1 MDKREL
7 LEQQLRLYALREDQ
21 FKMIGKLVGANISMG
36 INEITQDIIDLYEQ
50 TIKTEEVLFELEAQT
65 PELLEGNKKYV
76 TTIKITNKNLHE
88 FLKYKSQNGSSIEN
102 ILYMYL
108 TFSPKF
114 VSDYEEWE
122 ISKKRGELNEGNE
135 RGDKEQDN

>member
-21 FKMIGKLVGANISMG
+21 FKMMGKLVGANISMG
-36 INEITQDIIDLYEQ
+36 LNEITQDIIDLYDQ

-65 PELLEGNKKYV
+65 PELLGGGKKFI

-88 FLKYKSQNGSSIEN
+88 FLKYKTQNSSSMEN

-122 ISKKRGELNEGNE
+122 ISKKRGELNEGNKAGNRE
-135 RGDKEQDN
+135 